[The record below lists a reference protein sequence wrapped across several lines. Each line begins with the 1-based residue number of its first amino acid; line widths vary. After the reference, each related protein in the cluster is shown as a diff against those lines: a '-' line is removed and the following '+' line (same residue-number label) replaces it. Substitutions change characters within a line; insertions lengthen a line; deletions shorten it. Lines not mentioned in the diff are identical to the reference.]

1 VLLGSKL
8 KIALEAS
15 PPFLGGLFLL
25 GNPEE
30 TSIICYTVHILSI
43 RGDFLYPAQYIEYL
57 AHFNGDR
64 DYFECHEILEEYWK
78 ETTDRSKD
86 SIWVGFILLAV
97 SRYHHRRRNYNGA
110 KRTLEKAIKIFSL
123 HDHEPI
129 LLGLNANIFFPMLSN
144 LLVQAETE
152 ERYQSITL
160 PISDPA
166 LLEACL
172 KECQNKGFNWGQESN
187 LEDESII
194 HRHKLRDRTNVIEER
209 MEALIN
215 KKGNEK

>member
-1 VLLGSKL
+1 
-8 KIALEAS
+8 
-15 PPFLGGLFLL
+15 
-25 GNPEE
+25 
-30 TSIICYTVHILSI
+30 
-43 RGDFLYPAQYIEYL
+43 
-57 AHFNGDR
+57 
-64 DYFECHEILEEYWK
+64 
-78 ETTDRSKD
+78 
-86 SIWVGFILLAV
+86 
-97 SRYHHRRRNYNGA
+97 
-110 KRTLEKAIKIFSL
+110 LEKAIKIFSL